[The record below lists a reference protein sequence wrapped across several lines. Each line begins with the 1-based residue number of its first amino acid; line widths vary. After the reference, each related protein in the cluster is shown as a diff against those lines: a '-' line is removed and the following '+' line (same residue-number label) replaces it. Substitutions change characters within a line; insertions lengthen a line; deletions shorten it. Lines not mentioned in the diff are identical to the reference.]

1 LIIGARRA
9 VLIAAIAAVALTI
22 ILYPLIVFT
31 PFDPQKVFF
40 ELSKV
45 ELISGS
51 QDEQKLVLQPS
62 LNITNANDI
71 TLTTST
77 IDYELFADGVSVGTD
92 TISYE
97 DVPPN
102 GRPALFPNQSVIIR
116 DTDGLTLQYTDT
128 QADLFN
134 KVLNN
139 SVDIKWSIKG
149 SASVESGTTIQETQF
164 SDSLD

>member
-1 LIIGARRA
+1 MIIGPRRL
-9 VLIAAIAAVALTI
+9 VLIGAIAAVALTI
-22 ILYPLIVFT
+22 IFYPLIVFT

-40 ELSKV
+40 KLGKV

-51 QDEQKLVLQPS
+51 QGEQKLVLQPS
-62 LNITNANDI
+62 LNITNTNDI

-77 IDYELFADGVSVGTD
+77 IDYDLFADGVSVGTD

-102 GRPALFPNQSVIIR
+102 GRPALFPNQPVTIR
-116 DTDGLTLQYTDT
+116 DTDGLTLVYSDA

-134 KVLNN
+134 KILNN
-139 SVDIKWSIKG
+139 SADIKWSIKG
-149 SASVESGTTIQETQF
+149 SATVESGTTLQETQF
-164 SDSLD
+164 SDEH